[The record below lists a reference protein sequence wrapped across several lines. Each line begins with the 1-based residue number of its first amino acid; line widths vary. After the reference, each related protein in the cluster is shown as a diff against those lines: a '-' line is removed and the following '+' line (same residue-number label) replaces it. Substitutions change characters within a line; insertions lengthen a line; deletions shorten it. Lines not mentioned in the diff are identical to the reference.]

1 MTYAVALLGK
11 KGAYVL
17 VRGLDFAGAV
27 EWLSHSST
35 RHGCPIVTE
44 EGLARMTIR
53 KDISEDRIVSPK
65 LVAEEEEND
74 E

>member
-27 EWLSHSST
+27 EWLSHSSA
-35 RHGCPIVTE
+35 RHGCSIVTE

-53 KDISEDRIVSPK
+53 KDLSKCAAYLADCES
-65 LVAEEEEND
+65 AERENHD
-74 E
+74 